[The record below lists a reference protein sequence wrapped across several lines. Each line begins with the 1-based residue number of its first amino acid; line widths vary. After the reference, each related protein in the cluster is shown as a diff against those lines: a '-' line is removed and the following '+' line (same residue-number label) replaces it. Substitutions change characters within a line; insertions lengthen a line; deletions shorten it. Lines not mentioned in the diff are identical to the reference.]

1 MRWIG
6 RFVAYVW
13 HMSRTSW
20 ATVHEDLRPRSAASG
35 LVLFLFLMF
44 FFVGLILVL
53 LGIDLDGVDLWLGDH
68 AHWFDAVGS
77 GLFRLVCGFVLAM
90 SALLVGG
97 GLWQRF
103 VTPRGDVEDE
113 DRIGL
118 GAVLAGALIGYFA
131 WFGVVG

>member
-1 MRWIG
+1 MGWIG

-13 HMSRTSW
+13 HISRTSW

-44 FFVGLILVL
+44 FIIGLILVL
-53 LGIDLDGVDLWLGDH
+53 LGVDLNSVDLWLDDH
-68 AHWFDAVGS
+68 APQFDAVGS
-77 GLFRLVCGFVLAM
+77 AVFRLLCGFIVAM
-90 SALLVGG
+90 CALLVGG

-103 VTPRGDVEDE
+103 VTPRREVEDG
-113 DRIGL
+113 DRIGF
-118 GAVLAGALIGYFA
+118 GAILVAALIGYFA